1 MSDHLVLCA
10 DHLVTSASLESMRH
24 FGEGTSTYSVEQYHA
39 ENWDLEAF
47 TYSDE
52 EGGGEKFECRI
63 CQDEGFIKEL
73 EAPCACH
80 GSLKFAHTKCIQ
92 RWCNEKMN
100 TICEI
105 CRQPYQPGYTA
116 PTSLP
121 HCDDTA
127 LDIRDGPVVPGSPR
141 EIRSPGVVAASA
153 STDNLLEGEY
163 DECAT
168 ARGAKTAIFRSIVL
182 ILMAILMMRHAF
194 SLVEEEDSDM
204 YNLLSTFLLRILAFL
219 MPVYIMAWIVTVL
232 LRRVQRHEAGGLGS
246 TEDSTHES

>member
-52 EGGGEKFECRI
+52 EGG
-63 CQDEGFIKEL
+63 DEGFVKEL
-73 EAPCACH
+73 EAPCACN
-80 GSLKFAHTKCIQ
+80 GSLKFAHRKCIQ

-105 CRQPYQPGYTA
+105 CHQPYQPGYTA

-127 LDIRDGPVVPGSPR
+127 LDISPR

-163 DECAT
+163 DEYAT
-168 ARGAKTAIFRSIVL
+168 ARGAKTAIFRSVVL

-204 YNLLSTFLLRILAFL
+204 YNLLSAFLLRILAFL

-232 LRRVQRHEAGGLGS
+232 LRRVQRYEAGGLGS